1 MKYILATLTVA
12 AITLS
17 NPSRST
23 AEVYIEIGGGAAYLK
38 DWEFTESIVSK
49 YDGTPLS
56 LSGDYDGT
64 YKFENGRA
72 LTFEIG
78 KKRDKS
84 GLWNH
89 TSMWGFHTGI
99 SYNEISGSSYIENP
113 LGSGNL
119 SLSQLGVKDSLEV
132 YRIPLLAVF
141 TLETELGDKLS
152 LNAGIGGGVNIMA
165 ASTGY
170 SSNIENTQDLA
181 FQFQVKAGLDYAI
194 SENVSLGLDVR
205 FSGYTS
211 PEFENEGYG
220 ISSTTEGDTMT
231 GHFIGLGLTIAW

>member
-1 MKYILATLTVA
+1 MKYILATLIVA

-17 NPSRST
+17 TPSRST

-64 YKFENGRA
+64 YKFETGRA

-119 SLSQLGVKDSLEV
+119 TLSQLGVKDSLEV

-141 TLETELGDKLS
+141 TLETELGDK
-152 LNAGIGGGVNIMA
+152 NKNGG
-165 ASTGY
+165 
-170 SSNIENTQDLA
+170 
-181 FQFQVKAGLDYAI
+181 
-194 SENVSLGLDVR
+194 SLGKFGTGLKSSLANLQGKNIIYTKVKDGNLIKVNYLKINKR
-205 FSGYTS
+205 MFPSGGT
-211 PEFENEGYG
+211 PV
-220 ISSTTEGDTMT
+220 
-231 GHFIGLGLTIAW
+231 LAAAPLT